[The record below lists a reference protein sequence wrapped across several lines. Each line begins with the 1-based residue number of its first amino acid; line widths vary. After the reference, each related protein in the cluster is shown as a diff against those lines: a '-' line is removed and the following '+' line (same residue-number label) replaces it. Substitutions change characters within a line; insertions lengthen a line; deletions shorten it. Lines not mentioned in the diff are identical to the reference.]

1 MTPYKVLVDLGFN
14 NIIMEA
20 TAQTQTGAE
29 VINRYQTYLM
39 ANAESCGVVNQF
51 IREAAPHVYDNG
63 VSEALTRITEYVQSN
78 KTSWALASAC
88 ESILANELSRNM
100 LNRNAARQVEKLL
113 EQEEDS
119 VVKYIRSG
127 ALKNVMFCES
137 FRSIAKQVFAGEQI
151 VEHKANYKKTTP
163 VSLVESVTDG
173 HCFVVAGK
181 LYKTDDSQNVVEANW
196 NEVSNTF
203 KTVESLLESNICSID
218 ESSIATKFNG
228 AEFIIS
234 EAGSVTKKQGAEERA
249 FTTEQFRDHARLMVM
264 ACNPRHR
271 NTLAQVLE
279 AIALTAEN
287 YDNIAS
293 LNHVGIYET
302 ANDRFMVI
310 ESGSDLFATLLA
322 SNRHPV
328 WTINENAIDAL
339 GFIKGKTN
347 VELGEEYKSVVEA
360 AMEHAS
366 AEQKAEV
373 ERQLKENEEKSIK
386 DRIAD
391 LTEKFKND
399 PTKLAVLA
407 SLAADYA
414 QLSSATQL

>member
-14 NIIMEA
+14 HIVMEA

-29 VINRYQTYLM
+29 VINKFQTYLM

-51 IREAAPHVYDNG
+51 VREAAQHVYDNG
-63 VSEALTRITEYVQSN
+63 VAEALTQVTDYIQSN

-88 ESILANELSRNM
+88 ESILANDLSRNM

-113 EQEEDS
+113 EQEEEN

-151 VEHKANYKKTTP
+151 IEHKAEYKKITP
-163 VSLVESVTDG
+163 VSLVETVADG

-203 KTVESLLESNICSID
+203 KIVESLLESNICRID
-218 ESSIATKFNG
+218 ETSITTSYNG
-228 AEFIIS
+228 CEFIIS
-234 EAGSVTKKQGAEERA
+234 EAGSVTKKQGAEERQ
-249 FTTEQFRDHARLMVM
+249 FTCEQLRDHSRLMVM

-271 NTLAQVLE
+271 NNLAQVLE
-279 AIALTAEN
+279 AIALTSEN

-310 ESGSDLFATLLA
+310 ESNSTLFATLLA
-322 SNRHPV
+322 SRRHPV
-328 WTINENAIDAL
+328 WTINEDAISAL
-339 GFIKGKTN
+339 SFIKGKTN
-347 VELGEEYKSVVEA
+347 VELGDEYKAVVEA

-366 AEQKAEV
+366 EEQKAEV
-373 ERQLKENEEKSIK
+373 ARQLKENEEKSIK
-386 DRIAD
+386 DRIAA
-391 LTEKFKND
+391 LTEKFKGQ
-399 PTKLAVLA
+399 PAKLAVLA

-414 QLSSATQL
+414 MITGE

>member
-14 NIIMEA
+14 NIVMES

-29 VINRYQTYLM
+29 VINRFQTYLM

-51 IREAAPHVYDNG
+51 VREAAQHVYDNG
-63 VSEALTRITEYVQSN
+63 VAEALTKVTDYIQAN

-88 ESILANELSRNM
+88 ESILANTLSRNM
-100 LNRNAARQVEKLL
+100 LNRNAAHQVEKLL
-113 EQEEDS
+113 EQEEEN

-151 VEHKANYKKTTP
+151 IEHKAEYKKITP
-163 VSLVESVTDG
+163 VSLVETVTDG

-181 LYKTDDSQNVVEANW
+181 LYKTDDLQNVVEANW

-203 KTVESLLESNICSID
+203 KVVESLLESNICEIN
-218 ESSIATKFNG
+218 ESSITTTYNG
-228 AEFIIS
+228 AKFIIS
-234 EAGSVTKKQGAEERA
+234 EAGSVTKKQGEEERQ

-279 AIALTAEN
+279 AIALTSEN

-310 ESGSDLFATLLA
+310 ESNSTLFATLLA

-328 WTINENAIDAL
+328 WTVNEDAISAL
-339 GFIKGKTN
+339 SFIKGKTN
-347 VELGEEYKSVVEA
+347 VELGEEYKAVVEA

-366 AEQKAEV
+366 EEQKAEV
-373 ERQLKENEEKSIK
+373 ARQLKENEEKSIK
-386 DRIAD
+386 DRIAA
-391 LTEKFKND
+391 LTESFKND
-399 PTKLAVLA
+399 PAKLAVLA

-414 QLSSATQL
+414 SLSTAE

>member
-14 NIIMEA
+14 HIVMEA

-29 VINRYQTYLM
+29 VINRFQTYLM
-39 ANAESCGVVNQF
+39 TNAESCGIVNQF
-51 IREAAPHVYDNG
+51 VREAAQHVYDNG
-63 VSEALTRITEYVQSN
+63 VSEALSQVTDYIQAN

-88 ESILANELSRNM
+88 ESILANDLSRNM
-100 LNRNAARQVEKLL
+100 LNRNAAKQVEKLL
-113 EQEEDS
+113 EQEEEN

-151 VEHKANYKKTTP
+151 IEHKANYKKITP
-163 VSLVESVTDG
+163 VSLVESVADG

-203 KTVESLLESNICSID
+203 KVVESLLESKICSID
-218 ESSIATKFNG
+218 ESSITTKYNG

-234 EAGSVTKKQGAEERA
+234 EAGMVTKKQGAEERQ
-249 FTTEQFRDHARLMVM
+249 FTAEQFRDHARLMVM

-271 NTLAQVLE
+271 NTLAQILE
-279 AIALTAEN
+279 AIALTSEN

-302 ANDRFMVI
+302 ANDRFLVI
-310 ESGSDLFATLLA
+310 ESSSTLFATLLA
-322 SNRHPV
+322 SNRHPA
-328 WTINENAIDAL
+328 WTINEDAISAL
-339 GFIKGKTN
+339 SFIKGKTN
-347 VELGEEYKSVVEA
+347 VELGEEYKSVVDA

-366 AEQKAEV
+366 EEQKAEV
-373 ERQLKENEEKSIK
+373 ARQLKENEEKSIK
-386 DRIAD
+386 DRIAA
-391 LTEKFKND
+391 LTESFKDD
-399 PTKLAVLA
+399 PAKLAVLA

-414 QLSSATQL
+414 SLAQDE

>member
-1 MTPYKVLVDLGFN
+1 MTPYKVLVDLGFH
-14 NIIMEA
+14 NIIAEA

-29 VINRYQTYLM
+29 VITRFQTYLM

-51 IREAAPHVYDNG
+51 VREAAQHVYDNG
-63 VSEALTRITEYVQSN
+63 VNEALGRVTDYIQSN

-88 ESILANELSRNM
+88 ESILANDLSRNM
-100 LNRNAARQVEKLL
+100 LNRNAAKQVEKLL
-113 EQEEDS
+113 EQEEEN

-151 VEHKANYKKTTP
+151 IEHKAEYKKITP

-181 LYKTDDSQNVVEANW
+181 LYKTDDNRNVVEANW

-203 KTVESLLESNICSID
+203 KIVESLLESNICEIE
-218 ESSIATKFNG
+218 ESAITTKYNG

-234 EAGSVTKKQGAEERA
+234 EAGKVTKKQGEENRE

-271 NTLAQVLE
+271 NNLAQVLE

-287 YDNIAS
+287 YDNIVS

-310 ESGSDLFATLLA
+310 ESNSTLFSVLLA

-328 WTINENAIDAL
+328 WSINEDAIKAL
-339 GFIKGKTN
+339 SFIKSKTN

-366 AEQKAEV
+366 EEQKAEV
-373 ERQLKENEEKSIK
+373 ARQLKENEDKSIRE
-386 DRIAD
+386 RIEA
-391 LTEKFKND
+391 LTEAFKDD
-399 PTKLAVLA
+399 PAKLAVLA

-414 QLSSATQL
+414 ALNE

>member
-14 NIIMEA
+14 SIIMEA

-29 VINRYQTYLM
+29 VINRFQTYLM

-51 IREAAPHVYDNG
+51 VHEAAQHVYDNG
-63 VSEALTRITEYVQSN
+63 VSEALTRVTDYIQSN

-88 ESILANELSRNM
+88 ESILANNLSRNM
-100 LNRNAARQVEKLL
+100 LNRNAAKQVEKLL
-113 EQEEDS
+113 EQDEDN

-137 FRSIAKQVFAGEQI
+137 FRSIAKQVFAGEI
-151 VEHKANYKKTTP
+151 MVEHKAEYKKTTP

-181 LYKTDDSQNVVEANW
+181 LYKTDDSQNVIEANW
-196 NEVSNTF
+196 DEVSNTF
-203 KTVESLLESNICSID
+203 KVVESLLESNICKID
-218 ESSIATKFNG
+218 ETAITATYNG
-228 AEFIIS
+228 TEFIIS
-234 EAGSVTKKQGAEERA
+234 EAGMVTKKQGAEERQ

-271 NTLAQVLE
+271 NNLAQVLE
-279 AIALTAEN
+279 AIALTSEN

-302 ANDRFMVI
+302 ANDRFLVI
-310 ESGSDLFATLLA
+310 ESNSTLFSTLLA
-322 SNRHPV
+322 SNRHPA
-328 WTINENAIDAL
+328 WTINEDAISVL
-339 GFIKGKTN
+339 SFIKSKTN
-347 VELGEEYKSVVEA
+347 VELGDEYKAVVEA

-366 AEQKAEV
+366 EEQKAEV
-373 ERQLKENEEKSIK
+373 ARQLKENEEKSVK
-386 DRIAD
+386 DRIAA
-391 LTEKFKND
+391 LTEAYKND
-399 PTKLAVLA
+399 PVKLQLLA

-414 QLSSATQL
+414 SLTGAE

>member
-14 NIIMEA
+14 HIVMEA

-29 VINRYQTYLM
+29 VINRFRTYLM
-39 ANAESCGVVNQF
+39 TNAESCGIVNQF
-51 IREAAPHVYDNG
+51 VREAAQHVYDNG
-63 VSEALTRITEYVQSN
+63 VSEALSQVTDYIQAN

-88 ESILANELSRNM
+88 ESILANDLSRNM
-100 LNRNAARQVEKLL
+100 LNRNAAKQVEKLL
-113 EQEEDS
+113 EQEEEN

-151 VEHKANYKKTTP
+151 IEHKANYKKITP
-163 VSLVESVTDG
+163 VSLVESVADG

-203 KTVESLLESNICSID
+203 KVVESLLESKICSID
-218 ESSIATKFNG
+218 ESSITTKYNG

-234 EAGSVTKKQGAEERA
+234 EAGMVIKKQGAEERQ

-271 NTLAQVLE
+271 NTLAQILE
-279 AIALTAEN
+279 AIALTSEN

-302 ANDRFMVI
+302 ANDRFLVI
-310 ESGSDLFATLLA
+310 ESSSTLFATLLA
-322 SNRHPV
+322 SNRHPA
-328 WTINENAIDAL
+328 WTINEDAISAL
-339 GFIKGKTN
+339 SFIKGKTN
-347 VELGEEYKSVVEA
+347 VELGEEYKSVVDA

-366 AEQKAEV
+366 EEQKAEV
-373 ERQLKENEEKSIK
+373 ARQLKENEEKSIK
-386 DRIAD
+386 DRIVA
-391 LTEKFKND
+391 LTESFKDD
-399 PTKLAVLA
+399 PAKLAVLA

-414 QLSSATQL
+414 SLAQDKQ